1 MRRRPLLTGMLALAL
16 GSAAPAFGQPRG
28 DRNDPRDRSG
38 RNDRDRPPGQRG
50 GPPGQRGGPPGGR
63 DWDARGRDPR
73 RDPGR
78 GDRNRDQAPHSRG
91 AGPDRSFY
99 PGGRLPPSYR
109 HRNYVVD
116 DWRGHRLPPPPRGYY
131 WVQTGA
137 DYVLVAIATGI
148 ILQILLSN

>member
-1 MRRRPLLTGMLALAL
+1 MRRRPMLIGMLVLVL

-28 DRNDPRDRSG
+28 DRNDPRNPSG
-38 RNDRDRPPGQRG
+38 RNDRDRPPGRRG
-50 GPPGQRGGPPGGR
+50 DPPGQRGGPPGGR
-63 DWDARGRDPR
+63 DGDARARDPR
-73 RDPGR
+73 RNPGR
-78 GDRNRDQAPHSRG
+78 EDRNRDQGPHSRG

-99 PGGRLPPSYR
+99 PGGRLPPPYR
-109 HRNYVVD
+109 HRHYVVD

-131 WVQTGA
+131 WVQAGA